1 MVEKVMILGSGPAGL
16 SAAIYAARE
25 GFEPV
30 VIRGH
35 NPGGQLILTT
45 LVENIPG
52 FPQGVIGADYIKLLN
67 DQAKKFGTRFVD
79 DDVTKVDLT
88 RRPFKIFVENN
99 EYEANSVI
107 IATGANP
114 RWLGIE
120 SEKRFIGRGVSN
132 CATCDGSFFKGKDV
146 IVVGGGDTAM
156 EDSLFLT
163 MFVNSVTIVHRR
175 DGFRASK
182 IMQDR
187 VLTNPKIKVAWNSV
201 ITEIKGD
208 AKVKSVVIKNLQTG
222 QSSELNIDGVFMAIG
237 YDPNSKMFHGQL
249 KLDDQGY
256 IVAHD
261 EVKTDIDGVFV
272 AGDVADRTYR
282 QAVVAAGSGVK
293 AALEARAY
301 LLKISK

>member
-1 MVEKVMILGSGPAGL
+1 MWAWETKLTFASASLESRATLYSPNEIANPVALLTSSLIFHVRNYKTVHEMVEKVMILGSGPAGL

-88 RRPFKIFVENN
+88 KRPFKIFVENK
-99 EYEANSVI
+99 EYETSSVI

-132 CATCDGSFFKGKDV
+132 CATCDGNFFKGKDV
-146 IVVGGGDTAM
+146 IVVGGAT
-156 EDSLFLT
+156 
-163 MFVNSVTIVHRR
+163 RR
-175 DGFRASK
+175 WRT
-182 IMQDR
+182 R
-187 VLTNPKIKVAWNSV
+187 
-201 ITEIKGD
+201 
-208 AKVKSVVIKNLQTG
+208 
-222 QSSELNIDGVFMAIG
+222 SSSQCL
-237 YDPNSKMFHGQL
+237 
-249 KLDDQGY
+249 
-256 IVAHD
+256 
-261 EVKTDIDGVFV
+261 
-272 AGDVADRTYR
+272 
-282 QAVVAAGSGVK
+282 
-293 AALEARAY
+293 
-301 LLKISK
+301 

>member
-1 MVEKVMILGSGPAGL
+1 MVEKVIILGSGPAGL
-16 SAAIYAARE
+16 SAAIYSARE

-35 NPGGQLILTT
+35 NSGGQLILTT

-79 DDVTKVDLT
+79 DDATKVDLT
-88 RRPFKIFVENN
+88 KKPFKVFVDDKA
-99 EYEANSVI
+99 YESNSLI

-120 SEKRFIGRGVSN
+120 SEKRFIGRGMSN

-163 MFVNSVTIVHRR
+163 MFVNSVTIIHRR

-187 VLTNPKIKVAWNSV
+187 VLNNPKIKVAWNSV

-208 AKVKSVVIKNLQTG
+208 SKVKSAVIKNMQTG
-222 QSSELNIDGVFMAIG
+222 QSSELNVDGVFVAIG
-237 YDPNSKMFHGQL
+237 YDPNSKIFHGQL
-249 KLDDQGY
+249 KLDEQGY
-256 IVAHD
+256 IIAHD
-261 EVKTDIDGVFV
+261 EVKTEIDGVFV